1 MTDKIVVYST
11 CSSTEEARKLARHLI
26 EQRLAACV
34 NVFPH
39 VNSCYRW
46 KGEVQED
53 AEVLLLIKS
62 RRGLFDRLRKEWE
75 RLHSYEVPELIA
87 VPIVDGAQ
95 PYLNWMETE
104 LAESAADSA

>member
-11 CSSTEEARKLARHLI
+11 CGTADEAKKLARHLI
-26 EQRLAACV
+26 ENRLAACV

-39 VNSCYRW
+39 VDSCYRW
-46 KGEVQED
+46 KGEVQEE

-62 RRGLFDRLRKEWE
+62 SRGLFERLRKEWE
-75 RLHSYEVPELIA
+75 RIHSYEVPELIA

-95 PYLNWMETE
+95 PYLSWMERE
-104 LAESAADSA
+104 LAES